1 MGSYL
6 DKPRDVD
13 QLGREYIERLEKKK
27 EAKEALRKIMGN
39 EAVQSALPDHTEL
52 NTRDHHI
59 QTRQEAL
66 TEEQLRKWQSA
77 EEDRQQA
84 AQNEIQESRERA
96 KYGDGINAYE

>member
-13 QLGREYIERLEKKK
+13 QLGQEYIERLEKKK
-27 EAKEALRKIMGN
+27 EAKEAFEHIMGN
-39 EAVQSALPDHTEL
+39 EAVKRALPDHTEL

-59 QTRQEAL
+59 QTREEAL
-66 TEEQLRKWQSA
+66 TEEQLRKWQRA
-77 EEDRQQA
+77 EDDRQRA

-96 KYGDGINAYE
+96 NDDDVTFYE